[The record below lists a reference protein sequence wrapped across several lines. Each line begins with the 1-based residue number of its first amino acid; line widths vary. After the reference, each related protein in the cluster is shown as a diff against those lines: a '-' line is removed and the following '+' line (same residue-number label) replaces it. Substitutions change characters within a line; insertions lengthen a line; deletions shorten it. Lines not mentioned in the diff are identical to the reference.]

1 VLVALEMWELFQEMD
16 SDASGLLEAPEVAR
30 LALSLGRLLS
40 ERELADAMGQMDRD
54 NSGGVD
60 FSELMGWWTANKNKK
75 GKWVGMLKERQRE
88 RAWSV
93 ETKQRLAEAEARR
106 RGRVAVVTPLAEAAM
121 SRIFRYLT
129 DRKLKVADIFNLIDA
144 DESDDVEPIELQVP
158 PAAHRRGSL

>member
-1 VLVALEMWELFQEMD
+1 MWELFQEMD

-75 GKWVGMLKERQRE
+75 GKWVGVLKERQRE

-129 DRKLKVADIFNLIDA
+129 D
-144 DESDDVEPIELQVP
+144 VEPPPRDSRPWTLVQGLQIQ
-158 PAAHRRGSL
+158 LT